1 MSYKSR
7 ITLSIGCLSNAHLK
21 RKHGMF
27 GQQSERAFKIYRMNV
42 ACRKSLYT
50 QPGENRNKY
59 DNGWIKKRF
68 VFETGSISQINS
80 KTFACTQ
87 LKYIA
92 TASVKLKP
100 ILGYRITLI
109 KRTTFPRF
117 FLCQSLCLHQY
128 PPMWFT
134 FIPVYFIYHPL
145 TPKFISNVLI
155 TGFFLSAFLLQH
167 TNLIQVCKNDTFHIL
182 PKTDFGVIK

>member
-1 MSYKSR
+1 ME
-7 ITLSIGCLSNAHLK
+7 CLDNNRSVPLK
-21 RKHGMF
+21 M
-27 GQQSERAFKIYRMNV
+27 YRMNV

-92 TASVKLKP
+92 TASVELKP

-109 KRTTFPRF
+109 KRTAFPRF
-117 FLCQSLCLHQY
+117 FSVPIIVSTLVPPNVVYIYSGIFYLPPPDTEIYLKCLNYWVFLKCFPFTTHQSY
-128 PPMWFT
+128 SSM
-134 FIPVYFIYHPL
+134 
-145 TPKFISNVLI
+145 
-155 TGFFLSAFLLQH
+155 
-167 TNLIQVCKNDTFHIL
+167 
-182 PKTDFGVIK
+182 

>member
-1 MSYKSR
+1 ME
-7 ITLSIGCLSNAHLK
+7 CLDNNRSVPLK
-21 RKHGMF
+21 M
-27 GQQSERAFKIYRMNV
+27 YRMNV

-109 KRTTFPRF
+109 KRTAFPRF
-117 FLCQSLCLHQY
+117 FFCANHCVYTSTPQCGLHLFRYILSTTPDTEIYLKCLNY
-128 PPMWFT
+128 RVFLKCFPFT
-134 FIPVYFIYHPL
+134 THHSY
-145 TPKFISNVLI
+145 S
-155 TGFFLSAFLLQH
+155 SM
-167 TNLIQVCKNDTFHIL
+167 
-182 PKTDFGVIK
+182 